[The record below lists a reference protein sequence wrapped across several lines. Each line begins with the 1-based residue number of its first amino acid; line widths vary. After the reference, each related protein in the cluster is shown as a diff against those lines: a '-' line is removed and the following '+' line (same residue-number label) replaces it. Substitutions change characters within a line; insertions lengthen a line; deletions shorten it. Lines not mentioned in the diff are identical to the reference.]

1 MHHAPKSFHET
12 VVRLAPAFNCIH
24 GQQTVDQLHL
34 NMHQNNEKS
43 IASTLLAGGR
53 SDVNQSL
60 SLGKIRGLSQLSSEK
75 GIFSILACD
84 QRGNM
89 IRMMQS
95 AGVANPTYA
104 DIVRAKLDIVGPLSR
119 FATGALLDAEYG
131 AGTTV
136 ASLALRGRCGLVVA
150 VEETGYQ
157 EREGDRLSK
166 VLDGWSVEKI
176 KRMGASAVKLLL
188 YYNPNRKAAAE
199 QQEQL
204 VEEIAAECKRVDIP
218 FMLEGIVYPT
228 EDGGDKAAFIR
239 EREDL
244 VVESARAL
252 SRFDIDLYKVE
263 FPIDPTADVSR
274 QEWERACKRLN
285 DACRT
290 PWALLSA
297 GVSFEKYCDQL
308 TVACEA
314 GASGFVAGRAIWRE
328 AIELTGE
335 KERQTFM
342 ATEMPRRMQ
351 LLIDIADQHARPWF
365 EVPSHEYDANALVP
379 EFWYEKY
386 PSF

>member
-1 MHHAPKSFHET
+1 M
-12 VVRLAPAFNCIH
+12 
-24 GQQTVDQLHL
+24 
-34 NMHQNNEKS
+34 
-43 IASTLLAGGR
+43 
-53 SDVNQSL
+53 NQSL
-60 SLGKIRGLSQLSSEK
+60 SLGKIRGLSQLSSER

-95 AGVANPTYA
+95 AGIPNPIYEQ
-104 DIVRAKLDIVGPLSR
+104 VVKAKIDIVGPLSR

-157 EREGDRLSK
+157 ENEGDRLSR

-176 KRMGASAVKLLL
+176 KRMGASAVKLLI

-199 QQEQL
+199 QQDRLIEQ
-204 VEEIAAECKRVDIP
+204 IAAECRQYDIP

-228 EDGGDKAAFIR
+228 ADGADKAAFIK

-244 VVESARAL
+244 VVETARAL
-252 SRFDIDLYKVE
+252 SQFDIDLYKVE
-263 FPIDPTADVSR
+263 FPIDPSVDASR
-274 QEWERACKRLN
+274 TDLERACKRLN

-297 GVSFEKYCDQL
+297 GVSFEQYCEQL
-308 TVACEA
+308 EVACEA
-314 GASGFVAGRAIWRE
+314 GASGFVGGRAIWRE
-328 AIELTGE
+328 AIELTDEAKRKAFITG
-335 KERQTFM
+335 
-342 ATEMPRRMQ
+342 EMPRRLQ
-351 LLIDIADQHARPWF
+351 LLTDIAERKARPWF
-365 EVPSHEYDANALVP
+365 EVPSHQYDANGLVP
-379 EFWYEKY
+379 EFWYESY